1 MKKLRLDLD
10 RLQVHS
16 FATGSGMA
24 LGGTTHTYPSEC
36 TVGCEPHAAD
46 PGTILLATCGR
57 GTVGAHEAR
66 TTTDWCRYACPSWR
80 CNHTTA

>member
-10 RLQVHS
+10 ALRVHS
-16 FATGSGMA
+16 FATGGA
-24 LGGTTHTYPSEC
+24 TEDPFTDPSKGVSDC
-36 TVGCEPHAAD
+36 VSRWVRCVH
-46 PGTILLATCGR
+46 R